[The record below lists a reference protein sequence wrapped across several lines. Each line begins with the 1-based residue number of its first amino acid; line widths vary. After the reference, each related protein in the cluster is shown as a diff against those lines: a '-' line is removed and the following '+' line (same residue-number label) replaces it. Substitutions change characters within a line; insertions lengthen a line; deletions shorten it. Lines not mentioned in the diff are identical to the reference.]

1 MLIII
6 DKPNPYNYSVYF
18 TPSSSLFT
26 DPIRK
31 QIMSCLCIVLSAFF
45 LPKIALWKIF
55 IVKMWCAEQT
65 NPRYLVLFSPSR
77 IVTSAIRT
85 SYVYSSLDFQ
95 KNVRGSIPITSCF
108 WHFCNRS
115 KLGLQTHYLSDHKH
129 RSMRM

>member
-18 TPSSSLFT
+18 TPSLSLFT

-31 QIMSCLCIVLSAFF
+31 QIMSCLCIVLSAFV
-45 LPKIALWKIF
+45 LPQIALWKIF
-55 IVKMWCAEQT
+55 IVKMWSAEQK
-65 NPRYLVLFSPSR
+65 NPRYLVWFSPFR

-85 SYVYSSLDFQ
+85 WYVYSSLDLQ
-95 KNVRGSIPITSCF
+95 KTVRGSIPIASCF

-129 RSMRM
+129 RSVRL